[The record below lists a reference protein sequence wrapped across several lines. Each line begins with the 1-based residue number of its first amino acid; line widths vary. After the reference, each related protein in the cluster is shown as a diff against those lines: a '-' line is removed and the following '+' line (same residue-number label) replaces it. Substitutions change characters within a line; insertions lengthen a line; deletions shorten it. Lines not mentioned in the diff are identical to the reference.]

1 MFGWG
6 RSPRYIINH
15 QPGGRSEIV
24 PPPLSYASDMA
35 FLDWRRSCNTRQTG
49 MTGLKHIFFP
59 AIETIRTQKAIAQT
73 FVNLGRPLQETIPP
87 ENFEWSGIPGWR
99 SRLSFAP
106 TSREGRALIGGSIE
120 VETIMWMLLRHRADL
135 GHKTIREIVVFTDP
149 EDPIPLPAI
158 YLELID
164 VPIAPEAVADDG

>member
-1 MFGWG
+1 MVRDPSW
-6 RSPRYIINH
+6 
-15 QPGGRSEIV
+15 Q
-24 PPPLSYASDMA
+24 
-35 FLDWRRSCNTRQTG
+35 
-49 MTGLKHIFFP
+49 
-59 AIETIRTQKAIAQT
+59 
-73 FVNLGRPLQETIPP
+73 
-87 ENFEWSGIPGWR
+87 